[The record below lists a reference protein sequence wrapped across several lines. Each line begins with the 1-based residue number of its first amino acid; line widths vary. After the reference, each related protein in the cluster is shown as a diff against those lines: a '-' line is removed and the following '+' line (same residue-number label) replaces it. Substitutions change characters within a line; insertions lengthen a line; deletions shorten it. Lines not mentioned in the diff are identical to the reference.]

1 MSLFSGFNN
10 VVTVPSGS
18 FANAS
23 LTGANTEQ
31 GGPAVASD
39 GTIYLGNKGGTFKAY
54 NPADGSEKWSYTTVS
69 NGPIEVVPAIDNN
82 GNIYFGDTN
91 GMFYVLKSDGTE
103 AYTPLDL
110 GDKIN
115 SPAAIG
121 TNGKIYVGAT
131 DAGVGKLYELATT
144 ATSLASSGWPMFGKN
159 PSHTGNVNAVVLSTE
174 SFNSIEGLNIYPNPV
189 NKDGFYIRT
198 TSNAKITV
206 NLFDIL
212 GKEVLSKTINNKE
225 KIVTQNLKSGI
236 YLLKVIQ
243 DNKIASSK
251 VIIE

>member
-1 MSLFSGFNN
+1 
-10 VVTVPSGS
+10 
-18 FANAS
+18 
-23 LTGANTEQ
+23 
-31 GGPAVASD
+31 
-39 GTIYLGNKGGTFKAY
+39 
-54 NPADGSEKWSYTTVS
+54 
-69 NGPIEVVPAIDNN
+69 
-82 GNIYFGDTN
+82 
-91 GMFYVLKSDGTE
+91 MFYVLKSDGTE